1 MTLSPPGDTPHLTLS
16 PARAMS
22 RSRTSHIALKRR
34 AQAPVLSVGR
44 AGVTPG
50 NLFVECG
57 TNGPIFS
64 PAPSESTSHD
74 REQAMDRSLSGGRR

>member
-22 RSRTSHIALKRR
+22 RSRTSNIALKRR

-44 AGVTPG
+44 AGVTPVV
-50 NLFVECG
+50 N
-57 TNGPIFS
+57 
-64 PAPSESTSHD
+64 
-74 REQAMDRSLSGGRR
+74 R

>member
-44 AGVTPG
+44 AGVTPVNAG
-50 NLFVECG
+50 L
-57 TNGPIFS
+57 GPVS
-64 PAPSESTSHD
+64 GAG
-74 REQAMDRSLSGGRR
+74 RLEQA